1 MNVATET
8 ERFPTLTSLVIS
20 PNLQALLE
28 YDDRLRAPS
37 ESHKRPEGAPVGRVQ
52 HVRYPSWS
60 EQEVPTVP
68 LPPPRRRKKSGLTM
82 SPKTISELE
91 SASPSTDALPGAG
104 GLEVP
109 EEVVFT
115 RPEDIL
121 EEVEVE
127 DLMNPYLN
135 SPPSP
140 PRYFYP
146 RPDEEEEGT
155 GQPSAFYTLEKS
167 RSVGRTK
174 RQRSLSDQTEG
185 GQLVP
190 PRFIR
195 ANHGGSR
202 PKERVSGARATATRP
217 LLLHRHKPSLS
228 STHSHQVRSQPPP
241 V

>member
-8 ERFPTLTSLVIS
+8 ERFPTLASLVIS

-28 YDDRLRAPS
+28 FDDRLRASS
-37 ESHKRPEGAPVGRVQ
+37 ESHRRPEVAPVGHLQ

-68 LPPPRRRKKSGLTM
+68 LPPPRRRKKSGLPM

-91 SASPSTDALPGAG
+91 SVLPPMDALPGAG
-104 GLEVP
+104 ELGGAEG
-109 EEVVFT
+109 VVFT
-115 RPEDIL
+115 RQEDIL
-121 EEVEVE
+121 EEPEVEVEVE

-146 RPDEEEEGT
+146 RPDEEDEGT

-174 RQRSLSDQTEG
+174 RQRSLSDQSRG
-185 GQLVP
+185 GQLVS
-190 PRFIR
+190 PRYIR
-195 ANHGGSR
+195 ANYVGSR
-202 PKERVSGARATATRP
+202 PKERGELLIFICFLIP
-217 LLLHRHKPSLS
+217 LHTL
-228 STHSHQVRSQPPP
+228 
-241 V
+241 